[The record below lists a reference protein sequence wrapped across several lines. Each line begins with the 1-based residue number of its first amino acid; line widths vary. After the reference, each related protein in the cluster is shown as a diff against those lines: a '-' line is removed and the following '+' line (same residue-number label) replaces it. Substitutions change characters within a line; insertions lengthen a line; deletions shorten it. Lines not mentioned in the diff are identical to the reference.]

1 MEGSGS
7 SGFDMSKMSTAEKV
21 LAGCSILLLIDS
33 FLPWQKFCADLG
45 DLGELLGQDDVCG
58 SVNAWQGS
66 GGIFG
71 VLMGLLTIVL
81 IVAGVLSMTDAMK
94 NVNMG
99 TMSPDKTLGFIGLAV
114 AVFGLLKFV
123 FVLTE
128 SPAWGAFIGL
138 VLLVAIAW
146 GAWQKIQTSGGFQMG
161 GGAGGTGDTMG
172 GGTPPPSAPPPSAP
186 PPSAPPP
193 SAPPPSMPPTE
204 PPPSGGMP
212 PSGSSDM

>member
-21 LAGCSILLLIDS
+21 LAGSSILLLIDS

-45 DLGELLGQDDVCG
+45 DLGELIGQNNVCAG
-58 SVNAWQGS
+58 SLNAWRGS

-81 IVAGVLSMTDAMK
+81 IVAGVLSMTDSMK

-114 AVFGLLKFV
+114 AVFGLLKFL

-146 GAWQKIQTSGGFQMG
+146 GAWQKIQVSGGFQMS
-161 GGAGGTGDTMG
+161 GGAGGTDGTMG
-172 GGTPPPSAPPPSAP
+172 GGTPPPSAA
-186 PPSAPPP
+186 PP

>member
-21 LAGCSILLLIDS
+21 LAVSSILLLIDS
-33 FLPWQKFCADLG
+33 FLPWQRSCSA
-45 DLGELLGQDDVCG
+45 LGELGELIGQEDVCF
-58 SVNAWQGS
+58 SLSAWSGS
-66 GGIFG
+66 GSIFG

-81 IVAGVLSMTDAMK
+81 IVAGVLSMTDAMR

-99 TMSPDKTLGFIGLAV
+99 SMSPDKTLGFIGLAV
-114 AVFGLLKFV
+114 AVFGLLKFL

-128 SPAWGAFIGL
+128 SPGYAAFIGL
-138 VLLVAIAW
+138 VLLVAIGW
-146 GAWQKIQTSGGFQMG
+146 GAWQKIQSSGGFQMG

-186 PPSAPPP
+186 PPS
-193 SAPPPSMPPTE
+193 MPPTE

>member
-21 LAGCSILLLIDS
+21 LAVSSILLLIDS
-33 FLPWQKFCADLG
+33 FLPWQRSCSA
-45 DLGELLGQDDVCG
+45 LGELGELIGQEDVCF
-58 SVNAWQGS
+58 SLSAWSGS

-71 VLMGLLTIVL
+71 VLMGLFTIVL
-81 IVAGVLSMTDAMK
+81 IVAGVLSMTDAMR

-99 TMSPDKTLGFIGLAV
+99 SMSPDKTLGFIGLAV
-114 AVFGLLKFV
+114 AVFGLLKFL

-128 SPAWGAFIGL
+128 SPGYAAFIGL

-146 GAWQKIQTSGGFQMG
+146 GAWQKIQSSGGFQMG

-186 PPSAPPP
+186 PPS
-193 SAPPPSMPPTE
+193 MPPTE

>member
-21 LAGCSILLLIDS
+21 LAGSSILLLIDS
-33 FLPWQKFCADLG
+33 FLPWQRSCSNLG
-45 DLGELLGQDDVCG
+45 DLGELIGQDDFCV
-58 SVNAWQGS
+58 SLSAWQGS

-71 VLMGLLTIVL
+71 ILMGLLTIVL
-81 IVAGVLSMTDAMK
+81 IVAGVLSMTDAMR

-99 TMSPDKTLGFIGLAV
+99 SMSPDKTLGFIGLAV
-114 AVFGLLKFV
+114 AVFGLLKFL
-123 FVLTE
+123 FVLTS
-128 SPAWGAFIGL
+128 SPGYGAFIGL
-138 VLLVAIAW
+138 VLLVAIGW
-146 GAWQKIQTSGGFQMG
+146 GAWQKVQSSGGFQMG

-186 PPSAPPP
+186 PPS
-193 SAPPPSMPPTE
+193 MPPTE

>member
-1 MEGSGS
+1 MEGSSS

-21 LAGCSILLLIDS
+21 LAGSSILLLIDS
-33 FLPWQKFCADLG
+33 FLPWQRSCSAG
-45 DLGELLGQDDVCG
+45 ELGELIGQEDVCF
-58 SVNAWQGS
+58 SLSAWSGS
-66 GGIFG
+66 GAIFG

-81 IVAGVLSMTDAMK
+81 IVAGVLSMTDAMR

-99 TMSPDKTLGFIGLAV
+99 SMSPDKTLGFIGLAV
-114 AVFGLLKFV
+114 AVFGLLKFL

-128 SPAWGAFIGL
+128 SPGYAAFIGL
-138 VLLVAIAW
+138 VLLVAIGW
-146 GAWQKIQTSGGFQMG
+146 GAWQKIQSSGGFQMG

-186 PPSAPPP
+186 PPS
-193 SAPPPSMPPTE
+193 MPPTE